1 MSREYY
7 NELRMAM
14 FGDESLSA
22 WGREVLLRNR
32 EEFIEDGLKEIRMD
46 LELVFGKE
54 LDRYLAELEAEAE
67 AD

>member
-46 LELVFGKE
+46 LELVFSKE
-54 LDRYLAELEAEAE
+54 LDKYLAELEAEEE
-67 AD
+67 A

>member
-22 WGREVLLRNR
+22 WGKEVLLRNR

-46 LELVFGKE
+46 LELVFSRE
-54 LDRYLAELEAEAE
+54 LDKYLAELEAEEGA
-67 AD
+67 